1 MIDFAG
7 PQSDFFVSRGERPCI
22 VGTTS
27 KGARPTPPAI
37 KPSGIPGNW
46 VTVTADIS
54 KSTLIIRRS
63 RVHVPSALLERRSD
77 PGFSGMRMLPG
88 TAAGNRRHRLP
99 NAAASSTRRQM
110 PIRAPADMGKWEFE
124 VASALAQIAAISIVR
139 HRTVAGRDY
148 TGAQLQRAIDS
159 RIVIEQAKRVIAQQR
174 GVRMD
179 EAFSL
184 LRTHSRKHE
193 GRAQQH
199 RRADRRSADRGG
211 VSVSQRAS
219 NARCDSVV

>member
-1 MIDFAG
+1 
-7 PQSDFFVSRGERPCI
+7 
-22 VGTTS
+22 
-27 KGARPTPPAI
+27 
-37 KPSGIPGNW
+37 
-46 VTVTADIS
+46 
-54 KSTLIIRRS
+54 
-63 RVHVPSALLERRSD
+63 
-77 PGFSGMRMLPG
+77 
-88 TAAGNRRHRLP
+88 
-99 NAAASSTRRQM
+99 M